1 MVNQLINKLGDF
13 FFIVRNY
20 FTTFAQIFWI
30 MNFDVK
36 EIVSATM
43 VLFAVVDIIGSVP
56 IIINLRKKAGRIQS
70 EKTAI
75 VAGILLILFLFIG
88 KQLLNL
94 FGVTVEAFA
103 VAGAFILFFLALEMI
118 LGITLYK
125 GTTPETASIIPLA
138 FPMVAGAGAL
148 TTVLSL
154 RAKFYVENIIVAIL
168 INMIIVYIVLKS
180 SEKIEK
186 FLGKQG
192 ITVIHNLFGV
202 ILLAIA
208 VNLFTTNIRAML
220 FGQWWMTNDSTNLT
234 DK

>member
-1 MVNQLINKLGDF
+1 
-13 FFIVRNY
+13 
-20 FTTFAQIFWI
+20 

-70 EKTAI
+70 EKTVI

-125 GTTPETASIIPLA
+125 GTTPETASIVPLA

-154 RAKFYVENIIVAIL
+154 RAKFYVENIIVAII

-220 FGQWWMTNDSTNLT
+220 FGQ
-234 DK
+234 

>member
-1 MVNQLINKLGDF
+1 
-13 FFIVRNY
+13 
-20 FTTFAQIFWI
+20 

-36 EIVSATM
+36 EIISATM

-75 VAGILLILFLFIG
+75 VAGGLLVVFLFLG

-125 GTTPETASIIPLA
+125 GTTPESASIVPLV

-154 RAKFYVENIIVAIL
+154 RAKFYVENIIVAII
-168 INMIIVYIVLKS
+168 INMVIVYIVLKS
-180 SEKIEK
+180 SERIEK

-192 ITVIHNLFGV
+192 ITVLHNLFGV

-208 VNLFTTNIRAML
+208 VNLFTANIKEMFFSKHTAPVEEKL
-220 FGQWWMTNDSTNLT
+220 NLPKIPTNDDKTFFLT
-234 DK
+234 PNT

>member
-1 MVNQLINKLGDF
+1 
-13 FFIVRNY
+13 
-20 FTTFAQIFWI
+20 
-30 MNFDVK
+30 MNFDIK
-36 EIVSATM
+36 EIISATM

-75 VAGILLILFLFIG
+75 VAGGLLVVFLFLG

-125 GTTPETASIIPLA
+125 GTTPESASIVPLA

-154 RAKFYVENIIVAIL
+154 RAKFYVENIIVAII
-168 INMIIVYIVLKS
+168 INMVIVYIVLKS
-180 SEKIEK
+180 SERIEK

-192 ITVIHNLFGV
+192 ITVLHNLFGV

-208 VNLFTTNIRAML
+208 VNLFTANIKEMFFSKHTAPVEEKL
-220 FGQWWMTNDSTNLT
+220 NLPKIPTND
-234 DK
+234 DKTFF

>member
-1 MVNQLINKLGDF
+1 
-13 FFIVRNY
+13 
-20 FTTFAQIFWI
+20 
-30 MNFDVK
+30 MNFDIK
-36 EIVSATM
+36 EIISATM

-75 VAGILLILFLFIG
+75 VAGGLLVVFLFLG

-125 GTTPETASIIPLA
+125 GTTPESASIVPLA

-154 RAKFYVENIIVAIL
+154 RAKFYVENIIVAII

-180 SEKIEK
+180 SERIEK

-192 ITVIHNLFGV
+192 ITVLHNLFGV

-208 VNLFTTNIRAML
+208 VNLFTANIKEMFFSKHTAPVEEKL
-220 FGQWWMTNDSTNLT
+220 NLPKIPTNDDKTFFLT
-234 DK
+234 PNT

>member
-1 MVNQLINKLGDF
+1 
-13 FFIVRNY
+13 
-20 FTTFAQIFWI
+20 

-125 GTTPETASIIPLA
+125 GTTPETASIVPLA

>member
-1 MVNQLINKLGDF
+1 
-13 FFIVRNY
+13 
-20 FTTFAQIFWI
+20 
-30 MNFDVK
+30 MNFDIK
-36 EIVSATM
+36 EIISATM

-75 VAGILLILFLFIG
+75 VAGGLLVVFLFLG

-125 GTTPETASIIPLA
+125 GTTPESASIVPLA

-154 RAKFYVENIIVAIL
+154 RAKFYVENIIVAII
-168 INMIIVYIVLKS
+168 INMSIVYIVLKS
-180 SEKIEK
+180 SERIEK

-192 ITVIHNLFGV
+192 ITVLHNLFGV

-208 VNLFTTNIRAML
+208 VNLFTANIKEMFFSKHTAPVEEKL
-220 FGQWWMTNDSTNLT
+220 NLPKIPTNDDKTFFLT
-234 DK
+234 PNT

>member
-1 MVNQLINKLGDF
+1 
-13 FFIVRNY
+13 
-20 FTTFAQIFWI
+20 
-30 MNFDVK
+30 MNFDIK
-36 EIVSATM
+36 EIISATM

-75 VAGILLILFLFIG
+75 VAGGLLVVFLFLG

-94 FGVTVEAFA
+94 FGVTIEAFA

-125 GTTPETASIIPLA
+125 GTTPESASIVPLA

-154 RAKFYVENIIVAIL
+154 RAKFYVENIIVAII
-168 INMIIVYIVLKS
+168 INMVIVYIVLKS
-180 SEKIEK
+180 SERIEK

-192 ITVIHNLFGV
+192 ITVLHNLFGV

-208 VNLFTTNIRAML
+208 VNLFTANIKEMFFSKHTAPVEEKL
-220 FGQWWMTNDSTNLT
+220 NLPKIPTNDDKTFFLT
-234 DK
+234 PNT

>member
-1 MVNQLINKLGDF
+1 
-13 FFIVRNY
+13 
-20 FTTFAQIFWI
+20 

-103 VAGAFILFFLALEMI
+103 VAGAFILFFLALDMI

-125 GTTPETASIIPLA
+125 GTTPETASIVPLA

-168 INMIIVYIVLKS
+168 INMIIVYVVLKS

-220 FGQWWMTNDSTNLT
+220 FGQ
-234 DK
+234 

>member
-1 MVNQLINKLGDF
+1 
-13 FFIVRNY
+13 
-20 FTTFAQIFWI
+20 

-125 GTTPETASIIPLA
+125 GTTPESASIVPLA

-220 FGQWWMTNDSTNLT
+220 FGQ
-234 DK
+234 

>member
-1 MVNQLINKLGDF
+1 
-13 FFIVRNY
+13 
-20 FTTFAQIFWI
+20 
-30 MNFDVK
+30 MNIDIK
-36 EIVSATM
+36 EIISATM

-70 EKTAI
+70 EKPAI
-75 VAGILLILFLFIG
+75 VAGGLLVVFLFLG

-125 GTTPETASIIPLA
+125 GTTPESASIVPLA

-154 RAKFYVENIIVAIL
+154 RAKFYVENIIVAII
-168 INMIIVYIVLKS
+168 INMVIVYIVLKS
-180 SEKIEK
+180 SERIEK

-192 ITVIHNLFGV
+192 ITVLHNLFGV

-208 VNLFTTNIRAML
+208 VKLFTANIKEMFFSKHTAPVEEKL
-220 FGQWWMTNDSTNLT
+220 NLPKIPTNDDKTFFLT
-234 DK
+234 PNT

>member
-1 MVNQLINKLGDF
+1 
-13 FFIVRNY
+13 
-20 FTTFAQIFWI
+20 
-30 MNFDVK
+30 MNFDIK
-36 EIVSATM
+36 EIISATM

-56 IIINLRKKAGRIQS
+56 IIINLRKKAGCIQS

-75 VAGILLILFLFIG
+75 VAGGLLVVFLFLG

-125 GTTPETASIIPLA
+125 GTTPESASIVPLA

-154 RAKFYVENIIVAIL
+154 RAKFYVENIIVAII
-168 INMIIVYIVLKS
+168 INMVIVYIVLKS
-180 SEKIEK
+180 SERIEK

-192 ITVIHNLFGV
+192 ITVLHNLFGV

-208 VNLFTTNIRAML
+208 VNLFTANIKEMFFSKHTAPVEEKL
-220 FGQWWMTNDSTNLT
+220 NLPKIPTNDDKTFFLT
-234 DK
+234 SNT

>member
-1 MVNQLINKLGDF
+1 
-13 FFIVRNY
+13 
-20 FTTFAQIFWI
+20 
-30 MNFDVK
+30 MNFDIK
-36 EIVSATM
+36 EIISATM

-75 VAGILLILFLFIG
+75 VAGSLLVVFLFLG

-125 GTTPETASIIPLA
+125 GTTPESASIVPLA

-154 RAKFYVENIIVAIL
+154 RAKFYVENIIVAII
-168 INMIIVYIVLKS
+168 INMVIVYIVLKS
-180 SEKIEK
+180 SERIEK

-192 ITVIHNLFGV
+192 ITVLHNLFGV

-220 FGQWWMTNDSTNLT
+220 FVH
-234 DK
+234 

>member
-1 MVNQLINKLGDF
+1 
-13 FFIVRNY
+13 
-20 FTTFAQIFWI
+20 
-30 MNFDVK
+30 MNFDIK
-36 EIVSATM
+36 EIISATM

-75 VAGILLILFLFIG
+75 VAGGLLVVFLFLG

-125 GTTPETASIIPLA
+125 GTTPECASIVPLA

-154 RAKFYVENIIVAIL
+154 RAKFYVENIIVAII
-168 INMIIVYIVLKS
+168 INMVIVYIVLKS
-180 SEKIEK
+180 SERIEK

-192 ITVIHNLFGV
+192 ITVLHNLFGV

-208 VNLFTTNIRAML
+208 VNLFTANIKEMFFSKHTAPVEEKL
-220 FGQWWMTNDSTNLT
+220 NLPKIPTNDDKTFFLT
-234 DK
+234 PNT

>member
-1 MVNQLINKLGDF
+1 
-13 FFIVRNY
+13 
-20 FTTFAQIFWI
+20 

-36 EIVSATM
+36 EIISATM

-75 VAGILLILFLFIG
+75 VAGSLLVVFLFLG

-125 GTTPETASIIPLA
+125 GTTPESASILPLA

-154 RAKFYVENIIVAIL
+154 RAKFYVENIIVAII
-168 INMIIVYIVLKS
+168 INMVIVYIVLKS
-180 SEKIEK
+180 SERIEK

-192 ITVIHNLFGV
+192 ITVLHNLFGV

-220 FGQWWMTNDSTNLT
+220 FVH
-234 DK
+234 